1 MFFART
7 LPSSTPIWSGESYV
21 STTIE
26 RAVSFLRTEGVDAP
40 DDSLREDL
48 VLVERDERTKRRGR
62 EEREHDAV
70 ARTVALKH
78 LALHE
83 RLASTGAKL
92 LADLLLSLAEGECLR
107 LREVI

>member
-40 DDSLREDL
+40 DDTLREDL
-48 VLVERDERTKRRGR
+48 VLVERNERAERRGCELR
-62 EEREHDAV
+62 EDDAV
-70 ARTVALKH
+70 ARAVALEH
-78 LALHE
+78 L
-83 RLASTGAKL
+83 
-92 LADLLLSLAEGECLR
+92 
-107 LREVI
+107 